1 MLRSTF
7 TYLQPIC
14 THPECA
20 EGYLTPMLHVVEI
33 RRDRE
38 HLAQVMSAIR
48 EWLDAQ
54 RFEPDAFRCDQDG
67 QTIVCRVEFK
77 VESEARAC
85 ADAFRGQLRSVGH
98 S

>member
-1 MLRSTF
+1 MS
-7 TYLQPIC
+7 Y
-14 THPECA
+14 
-20 EGYLTPMLHVVEI
+20 VVEI

-38 HLAQVMSAIR
+38 NLAEVMSAIR

-54 RFEPDAFRCDQDG
+54 RFEPDVFRCDQDE

-77 VESEARAC
+77 FESEARAC
-85 ADAFRGQLRSVGH
+85 ANAFRGQLGSVRD